1 MKIKNQ
7 LTILL
12 ILIFNF
18 QLSIINCFAQIETP
32 APKQTKKIMLLD
44 GTAHVGNGKI
54 IENAA
59 IAFEDGKLTMV
70 EDATRIKIDFTHFD
84 TIIHIRDQH
93 VYPGIIAPNSTLG
106 ITEIDAVRATL
117 DFDEVGEFTPHV
129 RSIIAYNTDSKI
141 IPTVRSNGVLMAQI
155 TPRGGTISGTS
166 SIVQLDAWNWEDAVY
181 KEDDGVH
188 LNWNNIFNRWNGEKN
203 KNYEKN
209 VAELSSFFA
218 NALAYSKVSTQEEKN
233 LRFEAMRGI
242 FDGSKTLYIHANFV
256 KEITEAINFSKKYS
270 VKKMVIVGG
279 YDGWMIADML
289 KENNIAV
296 MLCRLHDL
304 PQRQEDD
311 VYLPYKLPKI
321 LFDAGVLFC
330 LENAGDMEA
339 MNTRN
344 LPFYAGTAVA
354 YGMNKEDALSLITLN
369 TAKILGIDKTVGSLE
384 VGKDATLFI
393 STGDALDMKSNNVI
407 AAYIQ
412 GRVLDLEN
420 FQKKLYEKFSEKY
433 KGQ

>member
-1 MKIKNQ
+1 MKN
-7 LTILL
+7 ILL
-12 ILIFNF
+12 IIQTSLVLGLN
-18 QLSIINCFAQIETP
+18 AQVETT
-32 APKQTKKIMLLD
+32 APIQTKKILLLN
-44 GTAHVGNGKI
+44 GIAHVGNGQI

-59 IAFEDGKLTMV
+59 IAFENGKITMA
-70 EDATRIKIDFTHFD
+70 EDATRIKIEFDHFD
-84 TIIHIRDQH
+84 TIINIPNQH
-93 VYPGIIAPNSTLG
+93 VYPGIIAPNSTIGL
-106 ITEIDAVRATL
+106 TEIDAVRATL

-129 RSIIAYNTDSKI
+129 RSIIAYSTDSKI
-141 IPTVRSNGVLMAQI
+141 TPTVRSNGVLMAQI

-166 SIVQLDAWNWEDAVY
+166 SIVQFDAWNWEDAVY

-188 LNWNNIFNRWNGEKN
+188 LNWNNIFSRWNGEKN

-218 NALAYSKVSTQEEKN
+218 NALAYSKLIIQEEKN

-242 FDGSKTLYIHANFV
+242 FDGNKTLYIHANFV

-270 VKKMVIVGG
+270 IKKMVIVGG

-339 MNTRN
+339 MNSRN

-393 STGDALDMKSNNVI
+393 STGDALDMKSNNVT

-412 GRVLDLEN
+412 GRALDLDN
-420 FQKKLYEKFSEKY
+420 FQKKLYEKYSEKY
-433 KGQ
+433 KSQ

>member
-1 MKIKNQ
+1 MKIKTTIH
-7 LTILL
+7 LTALL
-12 ILIFNF
+12 FTF
-18 QLSIINCFAQIETP
+18 QSFAQIETP
-32 APKQTKKIMLLD
+32 APKQTKKIILLD
-44 GTAHVGNGKI
+44 GIAHVGNGKI

-70 EDATRIKIDFTHFD
+70 EDATRIKIDFDHFD
-84 TIIHIRDQH
+84 TIIHINNQH

-106 ITEIDAVRATL
+106 LTEIDAVRATN

-141 IPTVRSNGVLMAQI
+141 TPTVRSNGVLMAQI
-155 TPRGGTISGTS
+155 TPRGGIISGTS
-166 SIVQLDAWNWEDAVY
+166 SVVQFDAWNWEDAIY
-181 KEDDGVH
+181 KVDDGVH
-188 LNWNNIFNRWNGEKN
+188 LNWSQMFSRWSGEKS
-203 KNYEKN
+203 KNYEK
-209 VAELSSFFA
+209 VIAEINSFFG
-218 NALAYSKVSTQEEKN
+218 NALAYSKVTIHEEKN
-233 LRFEAMRGI
+233 LRFEAMRGV
-242 FDGSKTLYIHANFV
+242 FDGSKTLYIHADFV
-256 KEITEAINFSKKYS
+256 KEITEAINFSKKYV
-270 VKKMVIVGG
+270 VKNMVIVGG
-279 YDGWMIADML
+279 YDAWMIADML

-296 MLCRLHDL
+296 MLCRVHDL

-330 LENAGDMEA
+330 LENAGDMET

-384 VGKDATLFI
+384 IGKDATLFI
-393 STGDALDMKSNNVI
+393 STGDALDMKSNNVT

-412 GRVLDLEN
+412 GRALDLNN
-420 FQKKLYEKFSEKY
+420 FQKKLYEKYNGKYEK
-433 KGQ
+433 Q

>member
-1 MKIKNQ
+1 MKN
-7 LTILL
+7 ILL
-12 ILIFNF
+12 IIQTSLVLGLN
-18 QLSIINCFAQIETP
+18 AQVETP
-32 APKQTKKIMLLD
+32 APIQTKKILLLN
-44 GTAHVGNGKI
+44 GIAHVGNGQI

-59 IAFEDGKLTMV
+59 IAFENGKITMA
-70 EDATRIKIDFTHFD
+70 EDATRIKIEFDHFD
-84 TIIHIRDQH
+84 TIINIPNQH
-93 VYPGIIAPNSTLG
+93 VYPGIIAPNSTIGL
-106 ITEIDAVRATL
+106 TEIDAVRATL
-117 DFDEVGEFTPHV
+117 DFDEVCEFTPHV
-129 RSIIAYNTDSKI
+129 RSIIAYSTDSKI
-141 IPTVRSNGVLMAQI
+141 TPTVRSNGVLMAQI

-166 SIVQLDAWNWEDAVY
+166 SIVQFDAWNWEDAVY

-188 LNWNNIFNRWNGEKN
+188 LNWNNIFSRWNGEKN

-218 NALAYSKVSTQEEKN
+218 NALAYSKLIIQEEKN

-242 FDGSKTLYIHANFV
+242 FDGNKTLYIHANFV

-270 VKKMVIVGG
+270 IKKMVIVGG

-339 MNTRN
+339 MNSRN

-393 STGDALDMKSNNVI
+393 STGDALDMKSNNVT

-412 GRVLDLEN
+412 GRALDLDN
-420 FQKKLYEKFSEKY
+420 FQKKLYEKYSEKY
-433 KGQ
+433 KSQ